1 MALTERYVSSAGGG
15 AHDGTTEADAFTWA
29 EMITDLNTPRAGY
42 RYNVKG
48 NISLSATTTLTGDGS
63 TTSPNIIRGYSSTIG
78 DAYLGRSSGG
88 ALNVS
93 SMPTIAYDAT
103 FRLNASG
110 SDFLIIQDLV
120 ITTNNAG
127 VAVTLGADCTI
138 INCKVTQAST
148 NVAAAGVDVGTA
160 AGGRIINCDIATA
173 ASGGV
178 YAARVQG
185 SVNLV
190 SGCRLTCPGAAG
202 VICRSTANVVGNVI
216 YSCTT
221 GISVDAATGTNLI
234 QNNTVYGC
242 SGDGIDVVT
251 STTGRQTIIGNH
263 ITDNGGYGI
272 DFNTSTCV
280 KVLAFNRTRDNT
292 SGAINPADDWTAG
305 TTIAHIT
312 TDTGN
317 ATTDYTNA
325 AGSDFSLIAAAPG
338 ISKNVGYLNDIGAGG
353 TPVVTSDAGGWASFP
368 PIITGRMGTIGY

>member
-1 MALTERYVSSAGGG
+1 MTERYVSSAGGG

-120 ITTNNAG
+120 ITANNSG
-127 VAVTLGADCTI
+127 IAVTIGADSYV

-148 NVAAAGVDVGTA
+148 NVAAAGIDLGTA
-160 AGGRIINCDIATA
+160 TGSRVINCDVATA

-178 YAARVQG
+178 YAVRVQG
-185 SVNLV
+185 SSSGVY
-190 SGCRLTCPGAAG
+190 GCRLTCPGAAG
-202 VICRSTANVVGNVI
+202 ISCRSTAVLSGNTI
-216 YSCTT
+216 YGCVT
-221 GISVDAATGTNLI
+221 GISMDSTLGTPLYI
-234 QNNTVYGC
+234 NNTIYGC

-280 KVLAFNRTRDNT
+280 KCLAFNRTRDNT

-305 TTIAHIT
+305 TTIAHVT

-338 ISKNVGYLNDIGAGG
+338 ISKNFGYLNDIGAGG
-353 TPVVTSDAGGWASFP
+353 TPVVSGSAIAVVNNCCV
-368 PIITGRMGTIGY
+368 MQANEEMIGY